1 MMAVLMMVITGC
13 SSSSDPIPAPLS
25 SVKAIT
31 AFSLNGV
38 AGTIN
43 ETAKTIA
50 LGMPFGT
57 DVAAMVAT
65 FTTTGSSV
73 KVGSTIQVSGTTANN
88 FTNPV
93 TYTVTAADTTTQDY
107 TVVVTVALSSAKAIT
122 AFSLN
127 GVAGTINE
135 TAKTIA
141 VGMPFGTDVTALV
154 ATFTTTG
161 ANVKVGSTLQISGT
175 TAHNFTSPV
184 TYTVTAA
191 DATIQDYTVTIAVAA
206 SPAKAI
212 TAFSLAGV
220 VGTINETGK
229 TIAVPMPFGTV
240 VTALVATFT
249 TTGANVKVGST
260 LQISGTTAHNFT
272 SPVIYTVT
280 AADATTQDYTVTVT
294 VALSS
299 AKAITAFS
307 LAGVVGTINETG
319 KTILVAMP
327 FTPSVSALV
336 ATFTTTG
343 ASVKVGSTLQIN
355 GTTANNFT
363 TPVTYRV
370 TAADSTT
377 QDYTVTVTAVTFVTT
392 WGSSGT
398 GNGQFANLTGV
409 GLDASGNV
417 YVADSGNNRIQKF
430 SSSGNFIISWGA
442 PGTGNGQ
449 FNDPRG
455 VAVDVSGNVY
465 IVDSI
470 NNRIQK
476 FSSSG
481 VFITTWGSSGTGNG
495 QFSSPIGITVDAS
508 GNIYVTDYSNN
519 RIQKFSSSGAFIT
532 AWGSYGTGNGQL
544 WHPTDIAVDVSGNVY
559 VMDQANYRIQK
570 FSSSGAFITAW
581 GSQGTGN
588 GQFIEAYG
596 VAVDASGNVYV
607 TDYSRIQKFDSSGNF
622 ITMWGSYG
630 TGNGQFANPSGVAV
644 DASGNVYV
652 ADTSNNRIQV
662 FAQQ

>member
-1 MMAVLMMVITGC
+1 
-13 SSSSDPIPAPLS
+13 
-25 SVKAIT
+25 
-31 AFSLNGV
+31 
-38 AGTIN
+38 
-43 ETAKTIA
+43 
-50 LGMPFGT
+50 
-57 DVAAMVAT
+57 
-65 FTTTGSSV
+65 
-73 KVGSTIQVSGTTANN
+73 VGSTIQISGTTANN
-88 FTNPV
+88 FT
-93 TYTVTAADTTTQDY
+93 
-107 TVVVTVALSSAKAIT
+107 
-122 AFSLN
+122 
-127 GVAGTINE
+127 
-135 TAKTIA
+135 
-141 VGMPFGTDVTALV
+141 
-154 ATFTTTG
+154 
-161 ANVKVGSTLQISGT
+161 
-175 TAHNFTSPV
+175 SPV
-184 TYTVTAA
+184 IYTVTAA
-191 DATIQDYTVTIAVAA
+191 DATTQDYTVTIAVAA

-229 TIAVPMPFGTV
+229 TIAVTMPFGTD

-280 AADATTQDYTVTVT
+280 AADATTQDYTVTIA
-294 VALSS
+294 VAASP

-319 KTILVAMP
+319 KTIAVTMPFGTDVTALVATFTTTGANVKVGSTIQISGTTANNFTSPVTYTVTAADATTQDYTVTVTVALSSAKAITAFSLVGIVGTINETGKTIAVAMP
-327 FTPSVSALV
+327 FTPSVTALV

-343 ASVKVGSTLQIN
+343 ASVKVGSTVQIS

-363 TPVTYRV
+363 SPVTYTV
-370 TAADSTT
+370 TASNATT
-377 QDYTVTVTAVTFVTT
+377 QDYTVAVTAVTFVTT

-409 GLDASGNV
+409 AVDASGNV
-417 YVADSGNNRIQKF
+417 YVADTSNNRIQKF
-430 SSSGNFIISWGA
+430 SSSGNFITTWGSY
-442 PGTGNGQ
+442 GTGNGQ
-449 FNDPRG
+449 FYDPRG
-455 VAVDVSGNVY
+455 IAVDASGNVY
-465 IVDSI
+465 VVDSVNSRI
-470 NNRIQK
+470 QKFSSSGNFITMWGSYGTGNGQFFYPIGITVDASGNVYVTDYNNNRIQK

-481 VFITTWGSSGTGNG
+481 NFITM
-495 QFSSPIGITVDAS
+495 
-508 GNIYVTDYSNN
+508 
-519 RIQKFSSSGAFIT
+519 
-532 AWGSYGTGNGQL
+532 WGSYGTGNGQF

-570 FSSSGAFITAW
+570 FDSSRAFITTW

-607 TDYSRIQKFDSSGNF
+607 TDAYSIQKFSSSGAF
-622 ITMWGSYG
+622 ITTWGSSG
-630 TGNGQFANPSGVAV
+630 TGNGQFANLTGVAV

-662 FAQQ
+662 FSSQ